1 LSIFVDSSVWFASV
15 VTRDRNN
22 ARAKSLLRGATGLM
36 TSSHV
41 LVETW
46 LLLNSRY
53 HFRGAEQFWD
63 GIRRGAVRVETVT
76 AADLEAAWAIG
87 EAFPDQNFSIVDRT
101 SFVVIERTGITRVA
115 SFDDD
120 FAVYRYGRG
129 RDKAFDVVR

>member
-1 LSIFVDSSVWFASV
+1 LSIFVDSSMWFAAIV
-15 VTRDRNN
+15 VRDHRNSD
-22 ARAKSLLRGATGLM
+22 AKSILHET
-36 TSSHV
+36 TDHVTTDHV

-53 HFRGAEQFWD
+53 RHQAAERFWE
-63 GIRRGAVRVETVT
+63 GIRRGAARIEPAT

-101 SFVVIERTGITRVA
+101 SFAVMERLGITQVA

-120 FAVYRYGRG
+120 FAIYRYGRN
-129 RDKAFDVVR
+129 RDRAFEVIR